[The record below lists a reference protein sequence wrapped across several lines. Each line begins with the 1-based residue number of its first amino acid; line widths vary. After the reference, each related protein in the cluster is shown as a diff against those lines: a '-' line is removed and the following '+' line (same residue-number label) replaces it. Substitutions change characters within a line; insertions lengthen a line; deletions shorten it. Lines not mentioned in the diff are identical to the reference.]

1 MRLSRSAALVAGAAA
16 TAALLLASSGA
27 HAQQAPST
35 PVDEAGWQGV
45 LGVRTAVSTAQRYIV
60 LLNPPSLAARVRTAG
75 GEATEKEMT
84 EWTSA
89 AVAQQEQFLA
99 RLSAV
104 GARIAPEYRYV
115 RVVNGFSA
123 RLDPTSLALLD
134 RDREVT
140 GIYPVRIA
148 YPAQSSQDGGVLP
161 SAVADLEVAGLDG
174 TGVTVAL
181 LDTGVDPSHP
191 YLRKRVLSGLDV
203 IDPGSGGIA
212 QPHPTIPGRPERHGT
227 ELAGIVAG
235 TEGPGGLHGIAP
247 GAAILPV
254 RVGGWQPN
262 SEGGYSVYSRT
273 DQILA
278 GLEAAV
284 DPNDDGDVH
293 DAARIALIGMVEPY
307 AAFAD
312 GPLPRGIAG
321 AADLDMLTVVP
332 AGNDGSA
339 GPGYGS
345 IAGPGAAES
354 AITVAAADG
363 RLAAP
368 TVRVHLRAGLRV
380 IYQDDVPLGGAPSG
394 TVTSDV
400 VLVDRRAASQGI
412 GAMFSDE
419 GVSAVAG
426 HAVLLPRGA
435 LSEDTVEE
443 TTSAGALAV
452 LVDGALP
459 AGAFSLDV
467 PPGVP
472 VVGLPS
478 GVVAEVRALL
488 AAGIPVTVAIGDV
501 QVASREAGG
510 SIAAFSSR
518 GLVLDGGLKPSLAAP
533 GVSVPTSEPGR
544 GDDGEIRFGTLSGT
558 SAAAAVTAGVAAVLA
573 QGRPG
578 LSARGLQAVLVG
590 SAQRADLDPT
600 ASGAGVVDLRA
611 AVQQEV
617 FAEPSLISFGATG
630 TAGAERVLR
639 LTNVSTRRLSVSIG
653 SAAIAPK
660 GVEIAV
666 DPQHLRIRP
675 GASTDVVV
683 RANTSNLSSA
693 AGAATGE
700 LVLRAGGAS
709 EVHVPWAVAVPAD
722 VDLVSRVAIT
732 MTGTRVSDATP
743 AALSFV
749 AGSVTATPDPQV
761 RAVELMDVELWRGGT
776 RLGLLARRRELLPGR
791 YTFGL
796 TGRGATGA
804 AARPRHVHDSTACVP
819 RRRHPQAGGHDRIPR
834 PLKAPILAPSFEPGG
849 TLDVNRCGGIPSP

>member
-1 MRLSRSAALVAGAAA
+1 MAAA
-16 TAALLLASSGA
+16 TASLLLASSGA
-27 HAQQAPST
+27 HAQQGPST

-45 LGVRTAVSTAQRYIV
+45 LGVRAAVSTAQRYIV
-60 LLNPPSLAARVRTAG
+60 LLNPPSLAARVRVAG

-84 EWTSA
+84 AWTSA

-104 GARIAPEYRYV
+104 GARVAPEYRYV

-148 YPAQSSQDGGVLP
+148 YPAQASEDGGGVLP
-161 SAVADLEVAGLDG
+161 SAVADLQVAGLDG
-174 TGVTVAL
+174 AGVTVAL

-312 GPLPRGIAG
+312 GPLPRGIEG
-321 AADLDMLTVVP
+321 AAELDMLTVVP

-368 TVRVHLRAGLRV
+368 TVRVHVRAGLRV
-380 IYQDDVPLGGAPSG
+380 VYEGDVPLGGAPSG
-394 TVTSDV
+394 TVVADV
-400 VLVDRRAASQGI
+400 VLVDRRTASGGI
-412 GAMFSDE
+412 DALFSDE
-419 GVSAVAG
+419 GVSTVAG

-472 VVGLPS
+472 VVGLPT
-478 GVVAEVRALL
+478 GVVAEIRALL

-573 QGRPG
+573 QGRPA

-617 FAEPSLISFGATG
+617 YAEPSLISFGATG
-630 TAGAERVLR
+630 TAGAERVLT

-653 SAAIAPK
+653 SGAIAPK
-660 GVEIAV
+660 GVEVTV
-666 DPQHLRIRP
+666 DPQRLRIRP
-675 GASTDVVV
+675 GASAEVVV
-683 RANTSNLSSA
+683 RAGTSNLSSA

-700 LVLRAGGAS
+700 LVLHAGRAS
-709 EVHVPWAVAVPAD
+709 EVHVPWAVAVPAT
-722 VDLVSRVAIT
+722 VDLVSRVAIA

-796 TGRGATGA
+796 TGRGPTGQRL
-804 AARPRHVHDSTACVP
+804 ARGTYTIRLLAFPGDGTRK
-819 RRRHPQAGGHDRIPR
+819 QADTIEYRIR
-834 PLKAPILAPSFEPGG
+834 
-849 TLDVNRCGGIPSP
+849 

>member
-45 LGVRTAVSTAQRYIV
+45 LGVRAAVSTAQRYIV

-84 EWTSA
+84 AWTSA

-104 GARIAPEYRYV
+104 GARVAPEYRYV

-380 IYQDDVPLGGAPSG
+380 VYQDDVPLGGAPSG

-412 GAMFSDE
+412 GALFSDE

-435 LSEDTVEE
+435 LSEDSVEE

-452 LVDGALP
+452 LVDGPLP

-573 QGRPG
+573 QGRPA

-796 TGRGATGA
+796 TGRGPTGERL
-804 AARPRHVHDSTACVP
+804 ARGTYTIRLLAFPGDGTRK
-819 RRRHPQAGGHDRIPR
+819 QADTIEYRVR
-834 PLKAPILAPSFEPGG
+834 
-849 TLDVNRCGGIPSP
+849 

>member
-45 LGVRTAVSTAQRYIV
+45 LGVRAAVSTAQRYIV

-84 EWTSA
+84 AWTSA

-104 GARIAPEYRYV
+104 GARVAPEYRYV

-321 AADLDMLTVVP
+321 AADLDMLTIVP

-380 IYQDDVPLGGAPSG
+380 VYQDDVPLGGAPSG

-412 GAMFSDE
+412 GALFSDE

-435 LSEDTVEE
+435 LSEDSVEE

-452 LVDGALP
+452 LVDGPLP

-501 QVASREAGG
+501 QVASRVAGG

-573 QGRPG
+573 QGRPA

-666 DPQHLRIRP
+666 DPLHVRIRP

-749 AGSVTATPDPQV
+749 AGSVTATPEPQV
-761 RAVELMDVELWRGGT
+761 RAVELLDVELWRGGT

-796 TGRGATGA
+796 TGRGANGERL
-804 AARPRHVHDSTACVP
+804 ARGTYTIRLLAFPGDGTRK
-819 RRRHPQAGGHDRIPR
+819 QADTIEYRVR
-834 PLKAPILAPSFEPGG
+834 
-849 TLDVNRCGGIPSP
+849 

>member
-1 MRLSRSAALVAGAAA
+1 MRLSRSAALVAVAAA
-16 TAALLLASSGA
+16 IAALLLASSGA

-35 PVDEAGWQGV
+35 PVDEAGWEGV
-45 LGVRTAVSTAQRYIV
+45 LGVRPAVSTAERYIV
-60 LLNPPSLAARVRTAG
+60 LLNQPSLAARVRAAG

-84 EWTSA
+84 AWTSA

-104 GARIAPEYRYV
+104 GARVAPEYRYV

-148 YPAQSSQDGGVLP
+148 YPAQSSPDGEGVLP

-235 TEGPGGLHGIAP
+235 TDGPGGLHGIAP

-262 SEGGYSVYSRT
+262 SEGGYSIYSRS

-293 DAARIALIGMVEPY
+293 DAARIVLIGMVEPY

-321 AADLDMLTVVP
+321 AADLDMLTIVP

-354 AITVAAADG
+354 AVTVAASDG

-368 TVRVHLRAGLRV
+368 TVRVHIRAGLRV
-380 IYQDDVPLGGAPSG
+380 VYQDDVPLGGAPSD

-412 GAMFSDE
+412 GALFSDE

-435 LSEDTVEE
+435 LSEDSVEE

-452 LVDGALP
+452 LVDGPLP

-518 GLVLDGGLKPSLAAP
+518 GLVLDGSLKPSLAAP

-544 GDDGEIRFGTLSGT
+544 GDNGEVRFGTLSGT

-573 QGRPG
+573 QGRPT

-630 TAGAERVLR
+630 TAGAERVVR

-653 SAAIAPK
+653 STAIAPK

-675 GASTDVVV
+675 GASANVVV
-683 RANTSNLSSA
+683 RADTSNLSSA

-700 LVLRAGGAS
+700 LVLHAGGAS

-722 VDLVSRVAIT
+722 VDLVSRVAIA

-743 AALSFV
+743 AALSLV
-749 AGSVTATPDPQV
+749 AGSVTATPEPQV
-761 RAVELMDVELWRGGT
+761 RAVELLDVELWRGGT

-796 TGRGATGA
+796 TGRGPTGQRL
-804 AARPRHVHDSTACVP
+804 ARGTYTIRLLAFPGDGTRK
-819 RRRHPQAGGHDRIPR
+819 QADTIEYRVR
-834 PLKAPILAPSFEPGG
+834 
-849 TLDVNRCGGIPSP
+849 

>member
-1 MRLSRSAALVAGAAA
+1 MRLSRSAVLVAGAAA
-16 TAALLLASSGA
+16 TVMLLLASSGA
-27 HAQQAPST
+27 HAQQGPST

-45 LGVRTAVSTAQRYIV
+45 LGIRAAVSTAQRYIV
-60 LLNPPSLAARVRTAG
+60 LLNPPSLAARVRVAG
-75 GEATEKEMT
+75 GEATEQEMT
-84 EWTSA
+84 AWTSA

-104 GARIAPEYRYV
+104 GARVAPEYRYV

-148 YPAQSSQDGGVLP
+148 YPAQASEGGGVLP

-235 TEGPGGLHGIAP
+235 TDGPGGLHGIAP

-321 AADLDMLTVVP
+321 AADLDMLTIVP

-368 TVRVHLRAGLRV
+368 TVRVHVRAGLRV
-380 IYQDDVPLGGAPSG
+380 VYEDDVPLGGAPLG

-400 VLVDRRAASQGI
+400 VLVDRHTASRGI
-412 GAMFSDE
+412 GALFSDE

-426 HAVLLPRGA
+426 HAVLVPRGA

-452 LVDGALP
+452 LVDGPLP

-472 VVGLPS
+472 VVGLPNA
-478 GVVAEVRALL
+478 VVAEIRALL

-518 GLVLDGGLKPSLAAP
+518 GLVLDGSLKPSLAAP

-573 QGRPG
+573 QGRPA

-630 TAGAERVLR
+630 AAGAERVLKV
-639 LTNVSTRRLSVSIG
+639 TNVSTRRLSVSIG

-660 GVEIAV
+660 GVEITV
-666 DPQHLRIRP
+666 DPQRLRIRP
-675 GASTDVVV
+675 GASADVVV
-683 RANTSNLSSA
+683 RAGTSNLSAA

-700 LVLRAGGAS
+700 LVLRAGNAS

-722 VDLVSRVAIT
+722 VDLVSRVAID

-796 TGRGATGA
+796 TGRGPTGQ
-804 AARPRHVHDSTACVP
+804 RLPRGTYTIRLLAFPGDGT
-819 RRRHPQAGGHDRIPR
+819 RKQADTIEYRVR
-834 PLKAPILAPSFEPGG
+834 
-849 TLDVNRCGGIPSP
+849 

>member
-1 MRLSRSAALVAGAAA
+1 
-16 TAALLLASSGA
+16 
-27 HAQQAPST
+27 
-35 PVDEAGWQGV
+35 
-45 LGVRTAVSTAQRYIV
+45 
-60 LLNPPSLAARVRTAG
+60 
-75 GEATEKEMT
+75 
-84 EWTSA
+84 
-89 AVAQQEQFLA
+89 
-99 RLSAV
+99 
-104 GARIAPEYRYV
+104 
-115 RVVNGFSA
+115 
-123 RLDPTSLALLD
+123 
-134 RDREVT
+134 
-140 GIYPVRIA
+140 
-148 YPAQSSQDGGVLP
+148 
-161 SAVADLEVAGLDG
+161 
-174 TGVTVAL
+174 
-181 LDTGVDPSHP
+181 
-191 YLRKRVLSGLDV
+191 
-203 IDPGSGGIA
+203 
-212 QPHPTIPGRPERHGT
+212 
-227 ELAGIVAG
+227 
-235 TEGPGGLHGIAP
+235 
-247 GAAILPV
+247 
-254 RVGGWQPN
+254 
-262 SEGGYSVYSRT
+262 
-273 DQILA
+273 
-278 GLEAAV
+278 
-284 DPNDDGDVH
+284 
-293 DAARIALIGMVEPY
+293 
-307 AAFAD
+307 
-312 GPLPRGIAG
+312 
-321 AADLDMLTVVP
+321 MLTIVP

-380 IYQDDVPLGGAPSG
+380 VYQDDVPLGGAPSG

-400 VLVDRRAASQGI
+400 VLVDRRTASQGI
-412 GAMFSDE
+412 DALFSDK

-452 LVDGALP
+452 LVDGPLP

-472 VVGLPS
+472 VVGLPG

-573 QGRPG
+573 QGRPA

-617 FAEPSLISFGATG
+617 FAEPSLISFGAAG

-675 GASTDVVV
+675 GAIADVVV
-683 RANTSNLSSA
+683 RADTSNLSSA

-700 LVLRAGGAS
+700 LVLHAGGAA

-796 TGRGATGA
+796 TGRGPTGERL
-804 AARPRHVHDSTACVP
+804 ARGKYTIRLLAFPGDGTRK
-819 RRRHPQAGGHDRIPR
+819 QADTIEYRVR
-834 PLKAPILAPSFEPGG
+834 
-849 TLDVNRCGGIPSP
+849 

>member
-35 PVDEAGWQGV
+35 PVDEAGWEGV
-45 LGVRTAVSTAQRYIV
+45 LGVRPAVSTAERYIV
-60 LLNPPSLAARVRTAG
+60 LLNQPSLAARVRAAG

-84 EWTSA
+84 AWTSA

-104 GARIAPEYRYV
+104 GARVAPEYRYV

-148 YPAQSSQDGGVLP
+148 YPAQSSPDGGGVLP

-235 TEGPGGLHGIAP
+235 TDGPGGLHGIAP

-262 SEGGYSVYSRT
+262 SEGGYSIYSRS

-321 AADLDMLTVVP
+321 AADLDMLTIVP

-354 AITVAAADG
+354 AVTVAASDG

-368 TVRVHLRAGLRV
+368 TVRVHIRAGLRV
-380 IYQDDVPLGGAPSG
+380 VYQDDVPLGGAPSD

-412 GAMFSDE
+412 GALFSDE

-435 LSEDTVEE
+435 LSEDSVEE

-452 LVDGALP
+452 LVDGPLP

-518 GLVLDGGLKPSLAAP
+518 GLVLDGSLKPSLAAP

-544 GDDGEIRFGTLSGT
+544 GDDGEVRFGTLSGT

-573 QGRPG
+573 QGRPA

-630 TAGAERVLR
+630 TAGAERVVR

-666 DPQHLRIRP
+666 DPLHVRIRP

-749 AGSVTATPDPQV
+749 AGSVTATPEPQV
-761 RAVELMDVELWRGGT
+761 RAVELLDVELWRGGT

-796 TGRGATGA
+796 TGRG
-804 AARPRHVHDSTACVP
+804 RER
-819 RRRHPQAGGHDRIPR
+819 
-834 PLKAPILAPSFEPGG
+834 
-849 TLDVNRCGGIPSP
+849 

>member
-1 MRLSRSAALVAGAAA
+1 M
-16 TAALLLASSGA
+16 
-27 HAQQAPST
+27 
-35 PVDEAGWQGV
+35 
-45 LGVRTAVSTAQRYIV
+45 
-60 LLNPPSLAARVRTAG
+60 
-75 GEATEKEMT
+75 
-84 EWTSA
+84 
-89 AVAQQEQFLA
+89 
-99 RLSAV
+99 
-104 GARIAPEYRYV
+104 
-115 RVVNGFSA
+115 
-123 RLDPTSLALLD
+123 
-134 RDREVT
+134 
-140 GIYPVRIA
+140 
-148 YPAQSSQDGGVLP
+148 LP

-235 TEGPGGLHGIAP
+235 NEGPGGLHGIAP

-284 DPNDDGDVH
+284 DPNDDGDAH

-321 AADLDMLTVVP
+321 AADLDMLAVVP

-368 TVRVHLRAGLRV
+368 TVRVHVRAGLRV
-380 IYQDDVPLGGAPSG
+380 VYQDDVPLGGAPSG

-400 VLVDRRAASQGI
+400 VLVDRRAVAGGI
-412 GAMFSDE
+412 GALFSD

-426 HAVLLPRGA
+426 HAVLVPRGA

-452 LVDGALP
+452 LVDGPLP

-488 AAGIPVTVAIGDV
+488 AEGIPVTVSIGDV
-501 QVASREAGG
+501 QVAIREAGG

-573 QGRPG
+573 QGRPA

-617 FAEPSLISFGATG
+617 FAEPSLISFGVTG
-630 TAGAERVLR
+630 TAGAERVVR

-653 SAAIAPK
+653 TAAIAPK

-666 DPQHLRIRP
+666 DPPHLRIRP

-743 AALSFV
+743 AALSLV

-761 RAVELMDVELWRGGT
+761 RAVELLDVELWRGGT

-796 TGRGATGA
+796 TGRGPTGRRL
-804 AARPRHVHDSTACVP
+804 ARGTYTIRLLAFPGDGTRK
-819 RRRHPQAGGHDRIPR
+819 QADTIAYRVR
-834 PLKAPILAPSFEPGG
+834 
-849 TLDVNRCGGIPSP
+849 